1 MKIFTTSLLL
11 LGLLVGCA
19 TTGSLG
25 TAANRLDDSS
35 RHFYE
40 QLQAGRTT
48 GHTDTDA
55 AMLADAARDFSRAVN
70 QSGSRNNLRPLFDRV
85 AERYHHLRNQLG
97 SREYYDRYQR
107 AGFDRVTQ
115 AYLDVDRAMN
125 HPDGRYRD

>member
-1 MKIFTTSLLL
+1 MEISTTSLLL

-35 RHFYE
+35 QRFYE
-40 QLQAGRTT
+40 QLQAERAA

-55 AMLADAARDFSRAVN
+55 ALLADAARDFNRAVS
-70 QSGSRNNLRPLFDRV
+70 QSGSREKL
-85 AERYHHLRNQLG
+85 
-97 SREYYDRYQR
+97 R

-125 HPDGRYRD
+125 HPDSGYHN